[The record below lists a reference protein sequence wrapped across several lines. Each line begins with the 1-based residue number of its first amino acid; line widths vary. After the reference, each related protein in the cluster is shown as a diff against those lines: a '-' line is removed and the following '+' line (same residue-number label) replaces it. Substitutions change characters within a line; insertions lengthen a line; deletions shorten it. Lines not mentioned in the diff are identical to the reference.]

1 MRLCLFPC
9 VDLGKHLLQA
19 KTRGREGGR
28 EGGRK
33 EGRKGGRERGRWR
46 ATAVEGFTSTRRRE
60 EITIKFPGG
69 LKKASQ
75 GRVFELEDDQ
85 MGARGRGQREGRV
98 EEGQEGGMEEA
109 HAPLNG
115 WGVTVG
121 HERENELRD
130 VKVMRGKPAVTL
142 HGLST
147 RQGQGVRLMGGRE
160 GGSGGGRGGRRGG
173 RVGISRGLTV
183 VGVLR
188 CGGKGRRGR
197 RGRYGKDQCR

>member
-1 MRLCLFPC
+1 M
-9 VDLGKHLLQA
+9 
-19 KTRGREGGR
+19 
-28 EGGRK
+28 
-33 EGRKGGRERGRWR
+33 
-46 ATAVEGFTSTRRRE
+46 
-60 EITIKFPGG
+60 
-69 LKKASQ
+69 
-75 GRVFELEDDQ
+75 
-85 MGARGRGQREGRV
+85 

-142 HGLST
+142 HGLRT
-147 RQGQGVRLMGGRE
+147 RQGQGVRLIGGRE

-173 RVGISRGLTV
+173 RVGIFRGLTV

-188 CGGKGRRGR
+188 CGGKGRRRR
-197 RGRYGKDQCR
+197 RGRYGKDQCRWSRAEALPLPPSLPPALPRCFSFLPPIPSDVTGQLVEEEDEGKRPPGALGPLPPSLLVHGQACEEASVGVVYLRWGAGKGRGK